1 MAWTIAVEQEGDGRW
16 LAKVL
21 ELPGVSACGPTCPQ
35 AIGRAQALTLR
46 LLAER
51 LERGEEVAELQEFFS
66 VVF

>member
-1 MAWTIAVEQEGDGRW
+1 MAWTIGVEQEGDGRW

-21 ELPGVSACGPTCPQ
+21 ELPGVLAREQTCPQ
-35 AIGRAQALTLR
+35 AIGRVQALTLR

-51 LERGEEVAELQEFFS
+51 LERGEEVAELQEFFA